1 MRKRRTLC
9 LSSALLILLAL
20 INGARANA
28 PVLGLEDSD
37 GDGVEDELEFQ
48 LGTDPDHPDTDS
60 DGWGDLI
67 ELLNGTDPGDA
78 NDHPRASDAEG
89 SAAQAA
95 RIAQRRAAAQ
105 QSAGVTIP
113 GRRPSGGSPADFHSL
128 RYYNLPGPNPDGAV
142 ELQRSPL
149 PAGDYLLLWSHQTG
163 PNPLGLRQHYVVT
176 IRRGDGTT
184 IGEWRTPA
192 EVETRWRTAGIPF
205 RVSSDDQLHPL
216 MVTIV
221 PVGEAGLRY
230 SLRTLL
236 VLPAGIEADLD
247 RDGMIVAGERPP
259 TGGVLRHWVNDDDD
273 AGDWQEQADLPGL
286 TGQRPDHA
294 QPGIDGSRDL
304 VDFIPVNLAIGEVVW
319 RLPPSA
325 GYRYLLCHDDRAI
338 QVVPT
343 GLTKATVG
351 ALHRNGSLAVFGPTL
366 DGPCAT
372 AEVLMPAPDGGVEL
386 PAGFLD
392 HVVLKQH
399 GIVLLEA
406 SRPTSRPLRLEIR
419 QDDQVVARLEL
430 PLSIVPVEEMYR
442 HVDLT
447 RLARN
452 YHGTPVT
459 PKSRPRR
466 QLVTEPPGLPDAES
480 GAGWVVMIHG
490 YNVSAQAARGWHAET
505 FKRLRALG
513 SNARFV
519 GVTWGGDT
527 GLDYHEA
534 VFQAFQ
540 AGDGLPRALGFV
552 DEARTTLVAHSLGN
566 VVACQGVQ
574 AGFTPAHYYLLN
586 AALPIE
592 AIAGEGAALPY
603 AADMTEASWRP
614 YAPRLF
620 AAAWSKLHPAGSPR
634 RSYAWP
640 NCFSR
645 VRSLGDAV
653 NCFSAGEDVT
663 NCPPAMTSA
672 SVLATLWAG
681 RSIDYGVWKTQELLK
696 GVGWTRSLGAV
707 PMERSQG
714 GWGFH
719 AAWRGRFVPTGPDR
733 MLGGHYELLAPA
745 EAARITDAQLLTH
758 PFFRPFE
765 QRWLHGPL
773 ISASSPLIEAPR
785 VRYDLL
791 ARGLPALSP
800 AAGATPIPPTGGAS
814 ALTNY
819 DLEIQGRPVGGDWPS
834 EGHRSPLTQERW
846 LHSDFKNVALPCVYP
861 LFVSMINRGGLR

>member
-1 MRKRRTLC
+1 M
-9 LSSALLILLAL
+9 LLILLA
-20 INGARANA
+20 AVKVAQA
-28 PVLGLEDSD
+28 DPTVLGLEDSD

-48 LGTDPDHPDTDS
+48 LGSDPAHPDTDS

-67 ELLNGTDPGDA
+67 ELINGTDPCDA
-78 NDHPRASDAEG
+78 NDHPRLSESSGMTAPAMRS
-89 SAAQAA
+89 
-95 RIAQRRAAAQ
+95 AQRREAAR
-105 QSAGVTIP
+105 QSAGVTMP
-113 GRRPSGGSPADFHSL
+113 GRRAPSSAQPTYYNL
-128 RYYNLPGPNPDGAV
+128 RYYHLSGLVPDLAA
-142 ELQRSPL
+142 ELRRSPL
-149 PAGDYLLLWSHQTG
+149 PAGDYLLLWGHQTG

-176 IRRGDGTT
+176 IRRDDGAT

-192 EVETRWRTAGIPF
+192 EVEARWRTAGIPF
-205 RVSSDDQLHPL
+205 TISPEDQLHPL
-216 MVTIV
+216 TITIV
-221 PVGEAGLRY
+221 PVGGADLRY
-230 SLRTLL
+230 TLRNIF
-236 VLPAGIEADLD
+236 VLPAGLEADLD
-247 RDGMIVAGERPP
+247 RDGMIVAGERPSSGR
-259 TGGVLRHWVNDDDD
+259 TLRHWVNDDDD
-273 AGDWQEQADLPGL
+273 SGDWQEKADLPGL
-286 TGQRPDHA
+286 AGQRADHA
-294 QPGIDGSRDL
+294 QPGIDGTRDL

-325 GYRYLLCHDDRAI
+325 GYRYLLCNDDQAI

-351 ALHRNGSLAVFGPTL
+351 AVHRNDSLAVFGPAL
-366 DGPCAT
+366 DGPCAS
-372 AEVLMPAPDGGVEL
+372 AEVLRPEADGSIEL

-392 HVVLKQH
+392 HMVLKKH

-419 QDDQVVARLEL
+419 QDDQAVVRLEL
-430 PLSIVPVEEMYR
+430 PLTIVPVEEMYR

-447 RLARN
+447 RMART
-452 YHGTPVT
+452 YYGAPVT
-459 PKSRPRR
+459 PKTRPRR
-466 QLVTEPPGLPDAES
+466 PLITEPPGLPDAET
-480 GAGWVVMIHG
+480 GASWVVMLHG

-574 AGFTPAHYYLLN
+574 AGFTPAHYFLLN
-586 AALPIE
+586 AALPLE
-592 AIAGEGAALPY
+592 AIAGEAVAQSH
-603 AADMTEASWRP
+603 AADMTEASWRAYP
-614 YAPRLF
+614 RRLF
-620 AAAWSKLHPAGSPR
+620 AAEWGKLHPPDSPR
-634 RSYAWP
+634 RGYAWP

-645 VRSLGDAV
+645 IRQLRDTV

-663 NCPPAMTSA
+663 NCPAAMTSA

-681 RSIDYGVWKTQELLK
+681 RAVDYGVWKTQELLK

-707 PMERSQG
+707 AMERSQG
-714 GWGFH
+714 GWGFST
-719 AAWRGRFVPTGPDR
+719 AWRGRLIPSGPDR
-733 MLGGHYELLAPA
+733 TLGARYERLSP
-745 EAARITDAQLLTH
+745 EVAARITDAQLLTH

-765 QRWLHGPL
+765 HRWLHMPI
-773 ISASSPLIEAPR
+773 ISASSPLIESPR

-800 AAGATPIPPTGGAS
+800 AAGATPIPAIGGAS
-814 ALTNY
+814 AVTNY
-819 DLEIQGRPVGGDWPS
+819 DLEIQGRPVGGDWPA

-861 LFVSMINRGGLR
+861 LFINMINRGGLR